1 MELVNV
7 LETTPNVLVVPR
19 LGAVAATAASPSTDV
34 SATSAMAR
42 TTRSLLGVRES
53 ARDCIRRSVKIS
65 GCRPQVCSCPCPSR
79 MGAAAMKEP
88 VRTGLDLLSRRVI
101 EIFPSARQTRCSSA
115 WQERR
120 QSGLITNFPNPVCA
134 VTHIACALQL
144 AWDRKEAALANR
156 GSEMGM
162 APFGAIRAKQTR
174 NRRVALLT

>member
-1 MELVNV
+1 
-7 LETTPNVLVVPR
+7 
-19 LGAVAATAASPSTDV
+19 
-34 SATSAMAR
+34 
-42 TTRSLLGVRES
+42 VRES
-53 ARDCIRRSVKIS
+53 ARDCIRRSVENIWMQTAGLLMS
-65 GCRPQVCSCPCPSR
+65 LPFTHGCRGDEGTREDRARPTVPAGNR
-79 MGAAAMKEP
+79 
-88 VRTGLDLLSRRVI
+88 DLSFR
-101 EIFPSARQTRCSSA
+101 SSDALQFA